1 MFDRI
6 QILVAAGVLLS
17 ALAITYQSALRVNNR
32 LPVIDIG
39 VWWLA
44 FLAIYSIQPVLY
56 WFLTGEYL
64 SIATNRLEVLGAS
77 SADFAQVVG
86 ISAWYAAAFV
96 PAYLLMRPSRARNF
110 QPVAR
115 IGNDVLF
122 PAVCLCVLAW
132 LAIRLFFADIDA
144 GYESRF
150 VNISQESL
158 EVRRVHKF
166 ASACLVI
173 SGFIVIIACLQ
184 RRELR
189 IWALIAL
196 PVLLLLVSP
205 AGTSRGTAAFVL
217 LVFLISWHVLVRPI
231 SRGIWILL
239 AIAGV
244 LVFNL
249 LGAMRSYGRS
259 PGVSELIPWLIAS
272 GEFEHIFGN
281 AVELLHA
288 TRHGL
293 EVPQAARFAE
303 LFAFVPSEY
312 LSFTKT
318 SLAGWFMDTFHL
330 ELGAAGGGL
339 AFGIMGQAIIGN
351 GALEA
356 ILRGFIFGIVLG
368 FISNYLLK
376 NAPRYWWVF
385 PAYLYLLVRIF
396 DSVRST
402 MFGAISDLV
411 QIFIPL
417 IVFLCCAAALLRA
430 LPEKERRQEVA

>member
-158 EVRRVHKF
+158 
-166 ASACLVI
+166 
-173 SGFIVIIACLQ
+173 
-184 RRELR
+184 
-189 IWALIAL
+189 
-196 PVLLLLVSP
+196 
-205 AGTSRGTAAFVL
+205 
-217 LVFLISWHVLVRPI
+217 
-231 SRGIWILL
+231 
-239 AIAGV
+239 
-244 LVFNL
+244 
-249 LGAMRSYGRS
+249 
-259 PGVSELIPWLIAS
+259 
-272 GEFEHIFGN
+272 
-281 AVELLHA
+281 
-288 TRHGL
+288 
-293 EVPQAARFAE
+293 
-303 LFAFVPSEY
+303 
-312 LSFTKT
+312 
-318 SLAGWFMDTFHL
+318 
-330 ELGAAGGGL
+330 
-339 AFGIMGQAIIGN
+339 
-351 GALEA
+351 
-356 ILRGFIFGIVLG
+356 
-368 FISNYLLK
+368 
-376 NAPRYWWVF
+376 
-385 PAYLYLLVRIF
+385 
-396 DSVRST
+396 
-402 MFGAISDLV
+402 
-411 QIFIPL
+411 
-417 IVFLCCAAALLRA
+417 
-430 LPEKERRQEVA
+430 